1 MTIEEMR
8 KTEEYTKIVQK
19 VKKYRKGFEFT
30 LDVNVIPRP
39 QWNALRMVMRD
50 LEKQGLIENIE
61 FDYSIDGG
69 LLKKNML
76 DYSY

>member
-39 QWNALRMVMRD
+39 QWNALRMVIRD

-61 FDYSIDGG
+61 FDYSIDGE
-69 LLKKNML
+69 LVEEKYVRL
-76 DYSY
+76 

>member
-30 LDVNVIPRP
+30 LDAERIPKP
-39 QWNALRMVMRD
+39 QWNALMVVLD
-50 LEKQGLIENIE
+50 DCIK
-61 FDYSIDGG
+61 DG
-69 LLKKNML
+69 LLESVSFGL
-76 DYSY
+76 DLAMNITEKTYKRI

>member
-30 LDVNVIPRP
+30 LDVNVIPKP

-61 FDYSIDGG
+61 FDYSIDGE
-69 LLKKNML
+69 LVEEKYVRL
-76 DYSY
+76 

>member
-30 LDVNVIPRP
+30 LDVNVIPKP

-61 FDYSIDGG
+61 FNYSIDGE
-69 LLKKNML
+69 LVEEKYVRL
-76 DYSY
+76 

>member
-39 QWNALRMVMRD
+39 QWNALRMIMRD

-61 FDYSIDGG
+61 FDYSIDGE
-69 LLKKNML
+69 LVEEKYVRL
-76 DYSY
+76 

>member
-30 LDVNVIPRP
+30 LDINAIPRP

-61 FDYSIDGG
+61 FGYSIDGE
-69 LLKKNML
+69 LVEEKYARL
-76 DYSY
+76 

>member
-30 LDVNVIPRP
+30 LDINVIPRP

-61 FDYSIDGG
+61 FGYSIDGELVEG
-69 LLKKNML
+69 KYARL
-76 DYSY
+76 

>member
-61 FDYSIDGG
+61 FNYSIDGE
-69 LLKKNML
+69 LVEEKYVRL
-76 DYSY
+76 

>member
-8 KTEEYTKIVQK
+8 KTEEYTKIIQK

-61 FDYSIDGG
+61 FNYSIDGE
-69 LLKKNML
+69 LVEEKYVRL
-76 DYSY
+76 

>member
-1 MTIEEMR
+1 MTVEEMR

-61 FDYSIDGG
+61 FDYSIDGE
-69 LLKKNML
+69 LVEEKYVRL
-76 DYSY
+76 

>member
-61 FDYSIDGG
+61 FGYSIDGE
-69 LLKKNML
+69 LVEEKYARL
-76 DYSY
+76 

>member
-61 FDYSIDGG
+61 FDYSIDGE
-69 LLKKNML
+69 LFEEKYVRL
-76 DYSY
+76 

>member
-61 FDYSIDGG
+61 FDYSIDGE
-69 LLKKNML
+69 LVEEKYVRL
-76 DYSY
+76 